1 MRTQEEEE
9 RCPCSHRAL
18 CAVGSGLAAGTHWAL
33 QGWGSLAAGTHW
45 ALQGWGSPAA
55 ADCTLQ
61 ALLHV
66 GVPVLS
72 TAPCTAAHSSPGM
85 L

>member
-18 CAVGSGLAAGTHWAL
+18 CAVGS
-33 QGWGSLAAGTHW
+33 SLAAGRHW

-72 TAPCTAAHSSPGM
+72 TAPCATAHSSPGM